1 MTTPQSDSQST
12 LLSDFCEDCSICYSS
27 ENNGKVVK
35 LPCSHSYH
43 LPCLTRYLESSNDSV
58 CCVCRH
64 VIFPEVLVLLQR
76 FTESIGMENEDMRV
90 LQEEVVQIRSDVS
103 NNNRRID
110 GLLQRTDERFKSL
123 EETTIEELKNT
134 LEQFKG
140 NVNVMEQQIMGLRH
154 QIRVLEDVLS
164 VRVNQNT
171 SILEGQRITRSRSN
185 TGTSQQHATTSSVS
199 VPSSVRRTGA
209 RSVMMR
215 KWQRF
220 RTQRATFYSNR
231 HPELTRGAIQEMVR
245 NEWNRMS
252 QEEKQ
257 AIQL

>member
-1 MTTPQSDSQST
+1 MTTHSDSQST
-12 LLSDFCEDCSICYSS
+12 LLSDFNEDCSICYSS
-27 ENNGKVVK
+27 EGDSKVVK
-35 LPCSHSYH
+35 LPCSHTYH
-43 LPCLTRYLESSNDSV
+43 LTCLTKYLESSANSV

-64 VIFPEVLVLLQR
+64 VIFPEVLVLLQT
-76 FTESIGMENEDMRV
+76 FSESTGMENEDIRV
-90 LQEEVVQIRSDVS
+90 LQEQVVQIRSDVS
-103 NNNRRID
+103 NNNRRIE
-110 GLLQRTDERFKSL
+110 GLSQRTDERFKSL
-123 EETTIEELKNT
+123 EEPTLEELKNT
-134 LEQFKG
+134 IDQFKG
-140 NVNVMEQQIMGLRH
+140 NVNVMEQQIVGLRH

-164 VRVNQNT
+164 VRVNRNT
-171 SILEGQRITRSRSN
+171 VPERRVTRS
-185 TGTSQQHATTSSVS
+185 TSGASQPQATSSSVS

-220 RTQRATFYSNR
+220 RTQRASFYSNR